1 MKLIEISPEIV
12 QLTRFGLVNCF
23 LVHEDDGLTLVDTM
37 VGGSANGIYT
47 AASSLNRSIRRIL
60 LTHVHLDHVGS
71 LDVLAEQLNGIEVAV
86 GRRESRLLTRDF
98 HTEPGEPTNKV
109 RGSFSKVDT
118 IPSVLLTEGEGY
130 GSLQV
135 IATPGHTPGHLA
147 FFDVRSGSLIA
158 GDALTSVGGLRVSGD
173 GPAIFPFANWATW
186 DKLTALASARKLA
199 ALEPK
204 KIVVG
209 HGMAIVANARQV
221 LKEAIRH
228 AEAGVRG

>member
-1 MKLIEISPEIV
+1 
-12 QLTRFGLVNCF
+12 
-23 LVHEDDGLTLVDTM
+23 
-37 VGGSANGIYT
+37 
-47 AASSLNRSIRRIL
+47 
-60 LTHVHLDHVGS
+60 
-71 LDVLAEQLNGIEVAV
+71 
-86 GRRESRLLTRDF
+86 
-98 HTEPGEPTNKV
+98 V
-109 RGSFSKVDT
+109 RGSFSKGDT
-118 IPSVLLTEGEGY
+118 IPAVLLTEGEGY

-186 DKLTALASARKLA
+186 DKPTALASARKLA

>member
-12 QLTRFGLVNCF
+12 QLTRFGLVNCY
-23 LVHEDDGLTLVDTM
+23 LVRENDGLTLVDTM
-37 VGGSANGIYT
+37 VGGSATQIYT
-47 AASSLNRSIRRIL
+47 AANGLNRPLRRIL
-60 LTHVHLDHVGS
+60 LTHAHMDHVGS
-71 LDVLAEQLNGIEVAV
+71 LDALSNKLIGVEVAV
-86 GRRESRLLTRDF
+86 GRRESRLLTSDF
-98 HTEPGEPTNKV
+98 RTEPGEPTEKV
-109 RGSFSKVDT
+109 RGSFSKVET
-118 IPSVLLTEGEGY
+118 IPSVLLTEGECY
-130 GSLQV
+130 GSLKV
-135 IATPGHTPGHLA
+135 IASPGHTPGHLA

-186 DKLTALASARKLA
+186 DKPTALASARKLA

-209 HGMAIVANARQV
+209 HGMAIVANASQV